1 MNTENS
7 IRLQIGK
14 RISELRKEKKYSQ
27 AKLAE
32 LTGMTAGNIAR
43 IELGKYS
50 TGLDILS
57 KIAFALDT
65 QVAFV
70 SLFVDLEQAKKL
82 RKLGFNLDTEVEI
95 SEPEYLLQKDSKDW
109 TPSKNIQIKIPK
121 LDQAIMWVKLNFESE
136 IKQYTNSS
144 EIESY
149 DEHKQLNILLDMLV

>member
-32 LTGMTAGNIAR
+32 LTGMTTGNIAR

-70 SLFVDLEQAKKL
+70 SLYVDLEQAKRL
-82 RKLGFNLDTEVEI
+82 RELGFNLDTEIEI
-95 SEPEYLLQKDSKDW
+95 SEPEYLLQKDSREW
-109 TPSKNIQIKIPK
+109 TPSKNIQMKIPK
-121 LDQAIMWVKLNFESE
+121 LDQAIMWIKLNFESE
-136 IKQYTNSS
+136 IEKYTDSLN
-144 EIESY
+144 IESY
-149 DEHKQLNILLDMLV
+149 DKHKQLNILLDMLV

>member
-50 TGLDILS
+50 TGLDILN
-57 KIAFALDT
+57 KIAFALDS

-70 SLFVDLEQAKKL
+70 SLYVDLEQAQRL
-82 RKLGFNLDTEVEI
+82 RELGFNLDTEVEI
-95 SEPEYLLQKDSKDW
+95 SEPEHLLQKDSKEW
-109 TPSKNIQIKIPK
+109 TPSKNIQMKIPK
-121 LDQAIMWVKLNFESE
+121 LDHAIMWIKLNFESE
-136 IKQYTNSS
+136 IEKYTDSLDL
-144 EIESY
+144 ESY
-149 DEHKQLNILLDMLV
+149 DEHKKLNILLDMLV